1 LVEGIWLFG
10 KRQPTVRSLAS
21 SYGASSSCESGRIVT
36 HLDVHALVSLVA
48 VKVSAIETPL
58 DDPQYVAYIDVEVS
72 PLESE
77 KTLTGGLD

>member
-1 LVEGIWLFG
+1 M
-10 KRQPTVRSLAS
+10 
-21 SYGASSSCESGRIVT
+21 
-36 HLDVHALVSLVA
+36 DVHALVSLVA